1 MPSHAD
7 PPIREPLTHLSLA
20 LLARTIQR
28 VSLCH
33 AAITGFSKN
42 FRQPL
47 HAWYHN
53 CDAKISTIW
62 TILIGSFTL
71 DDALHM
77 HQTGTVGSGDIFG
90 PGFHMMPYF
99 ITPIQTET
107 ACSSTANI
115 PPKPQH
121 SSIYDSVQNFNTI
134 DQLKQVAQFIKIRD
148 IQFAR
153 SRQESSRTPWQ
164 LLWMLTLCGKRAS
177 SLSGF
182 ITSWIIAEIINLTG
196 TFAQMSFF
204 GKDARMIQFDKCHT
218 TTRRPNNVI
227 ILLEQII
234 EP

>member
-1 MPSHAD
+1 MNNSD
-7 PPIREPLTHLSLA
+7 
-20 LLARTIQR
+20 
-28 VSLCH
+28 
-33 AAITGFSKN
+33 
-42 FRQPL
+42 RQFL
-47 HAWYHN
+47 
-53 CDAKISTIW
+53 
-62 TILIGSFTL
+62 TL

-99 ITPIQTET
+99 ITAHTDRDRLLFDGKHTAET
-107 ACSSTANI
+107 ATFVYMTRF
-115 PPKPQH
+115 K
-121 SSIYDSVQNFNTI
+121 NFNTI

-153 SRQESSRTPWQ
+153 SRQEKFTYAMTAIVDAHFMRKT
-164 LLWMLTLCGKRAS
+164 
-177 SLSGF
+177 GF
-182 ITSWIIAEIINLTG
+182 QPFWLYHIMNKIAEIINLTG
-196 TFAQMSFF
+196 TFAQMSFL